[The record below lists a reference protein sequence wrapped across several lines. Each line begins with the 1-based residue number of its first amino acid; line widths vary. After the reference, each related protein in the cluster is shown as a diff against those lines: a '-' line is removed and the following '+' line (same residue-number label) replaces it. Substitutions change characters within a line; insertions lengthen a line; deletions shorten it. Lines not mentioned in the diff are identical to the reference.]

1 MDLTKVDSWF
11 LQLAVLLLSA
21 YFLWSFQRILSD
33 FKDQV
38 KGLKE
43 TIVKL
48 FDRGDDFER
57 RLSNIEGRCDVMH
70 GQGGRRSY
78 DPVERPELRK
88 DL

>member
-1 MDLTKVDSWF
+1 MDISKIDPWF
-11 LQLAVLLLSA
+11 LQLALLLLSG

-57 RLSNIEGRCDVMH
+57 RLSNIEGRCEVMH
-70 GQGGRRSY
+70 GQGGRRIY
-78 DPVERPELRK
+78 DPVERPQARK
-88 DL
+88 EA